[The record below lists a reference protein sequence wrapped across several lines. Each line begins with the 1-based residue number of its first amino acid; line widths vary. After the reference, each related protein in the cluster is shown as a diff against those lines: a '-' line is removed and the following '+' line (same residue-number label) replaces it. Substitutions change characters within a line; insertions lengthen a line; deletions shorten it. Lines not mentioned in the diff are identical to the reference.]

1 MTNLLKFSERIFTLK
16 KINVRTKSNSY
27 DVLIGQNVFSQLIKD
42 LNKTDFKVLVVCDSN
57 VYKLHKTRIDDLLNS
72 KENFYI
78 YAFNSTERNKDLRN
92 TELIY
97 KFLTQNNFS
106 RKDSIIAL
114 GGGIVGDVA
123 GFVAATYMR
132 GISFYQVPTTL
143 LSMVDSSV
151 GGKTGV
157 NFLEVKNLI
166 GAFYQPEKVYA
177 DLNFLETLP
186 LKEIISGAG
195 EIFKNAFLADEENY
209 LLIRNKLAKL
219 LSEKKFDENLVA
231 RCIKLKAAVV
241 ENDEKEMSGLR
252 KVLNLGHTFA
262 HAFESTMKFQIKHG
276 EAVIAGIFA
285 SLIVSKKLGLVS
297 ESELKKY
304 LSDFQF
310 LPINK
315 KLFNIDLG
323 TVIKFM
329 KSDKKTSE
337 GKIKLVLISKPG
349 NVLIDV
355 SVKEQLVKKSLEEL
369 FERFRGV

>member
-1 MTNLLKFSERIFTLK
+1 LK
-16 KINVRTKSNSY
+16 KINVRTKSKSY

-57 VYKLHKTRIDDLLNS
+57 VYKLHKNRIDDLLNS
-72 KENFYI
+72 KKNFYV
-78 YAFNSTERNKDLRN
+78 YAFNSTERNKNLRN
-92 TELIY
+92 TGLIY
-97 KFLTQNNFS
+97 KYLMKNNFS

-132 GISFYQVPTTL
+132 GIPFYQVPTTL
-143 LSMVDSSV
+143 LSVVDSSV

-195 EIFKNAFLADEENY
+195 EIFKYAFLADEENY
-209 LLIRNKLAKL
+209 LLIRNRLAKL
-219 LSEKKFDENLVA
+219 LSEKKFDENLFA
-231 RCIKLKAAVV
+231 RCIKLKSSVV
-241 ENDEKEMSGLR
+241 ENDEKEISGLR

-315 KLFNIDLG
+315 KLFSIDLN

>member
-1 MTNLLKFSERIFTLK
+1 MK
-16 KINVRTKSNSY
+16 
-27 DVLIGQNVFSQLIKD
+27 
-42 LNKTDFKVLVVCDSN
+42 
-57 VYKLHKTRIDDLLNS
+57 
-72 KENFYI
+72 
-78 YAFNSTERNKDLRN
+78 
-92 TELIY
+92 
-97 KFLTQNNFS
+97 NNFS

-132 GISFYQVPTTL
+132 GIPFYQVPTTL
-143 LSMVDSSV
+143 LSVVDSSV

-195 EIFKNAFLADEENY
+195 EIFKYAFLADEENY
-209 LLIRNKLAKL
+209 LLIRNRLAKL
-219 LSEKKFDENLVA
+219 LSEKKFDENLFA
-231 RCIKLKAAVV
+231 RCIKLKSSVV
-241 ENDEKEMSGLR
+241 ENDEKEISGLR

-315 KLFNIDLG
+315 KLFSIDLN